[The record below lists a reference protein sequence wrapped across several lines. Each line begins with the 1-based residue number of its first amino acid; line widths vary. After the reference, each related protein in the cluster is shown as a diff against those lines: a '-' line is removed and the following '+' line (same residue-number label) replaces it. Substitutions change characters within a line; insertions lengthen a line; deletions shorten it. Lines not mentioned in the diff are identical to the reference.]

1 MSSAELNELKTQ
13 LLDLI
18 HQEIIRRSSSPW
30 GAPVL
35 FVSKMDGALRLC
47 VDYRALNRLS
57 VKNSYPLPRI
67 DDIMDQ
73 LSTAKY
79 FTKID
84 LRSGYHQIRLDD
96 DYAPL
101 TAFPTRYGHFEFQVL
116 PFGLTNAPAT
126 FMSLVNEV
134 FSEYLDKF
142 VIVYIDDILVYS
154 DTWEENLA
162 YIREILQVL
171 REKNLYAKESKCVFG
186 SQEVQYL

>member
-1 MSSAELNELKTQ
+1 MSCAELNELKTQ

-35 FVSKMDGALRLC
+35 FVSKKDGALRLC
-47 VDYRALNRLS
+47 VDYRALNRLA
-57 VKNSYPLPRI
+57 VKNSCPLPRI

-84 LRSGYHQIRLDD
+84 LRSGYNQIRLDD
-96 DYAPL
+96 DSVSL
-101 TAFPTRYGHFEFQVL
+101 TAFRTRYGHVEFQVL

-126 FMSLVNEV
+126 FM
-134 FSEYLDKF
+134 
-142 VIVYIDDILVYS
+142 
-154 DTWEENLA
+154 
-162 YIREILQVL
+162 
-171 REKNLYAKESKCVFG
+171 
-186 SQEVQYL
+186 